1 MYDFIE
7 GILVRSEPLSAVI
20 DCQGL
25 GFFLH
30 VPLTSS
36 TQLPPPG
43 QKVRLYTRLVVREDA
58 HELYGFHRREDRD
71 FFTLITQSVSGVG
84 PRLALNLLSR
94 ISMELLR
101 DAIARSDVAIL
112 SKCPG
117 IGRKT
122 AEKIVIEMRD
132 RLGITPGA
140 PEPMGGG
147 AGASSESPYADAVRA
162 LISLGFKPADADKAI
177 RSARQKLGENAA
189 TEDLVKSAL
198 R

>member
-7 GILVRSEPLSAVI
+7 GILIRSEPLSAVV
-20 DCQGL
+20 DCHGI
-25 GFFLH
+25 GFSLH
-30 VPLTSS
+30 VPLTST

-43 QKVRLYTRLVVREDA
+43 EKVRLYTRLVVREDA
-58 HELYGFHRREDRD
+58 HDLYGFHRREERD

-94 ISMELLR
+94 ISMELMR

-132 RLGITPGA
+132 RLGIPASAT
-140 PEPMGGG
+140 EPMGSGG
-147 AGASSESPYADAVRA
+147 TPTAESPYADAVRA
-162 LISLGFKPADADKAI
+162 LVSLGFKPADADKAI
-177 RSARQKLGENAA
+177 RTARQKLGEGST
-189 TEDLVKSAL
+189 TEDLVKLAL